1 MYQIY
6 ERDTGRILSSIAV
19 SEEVAEY
26 MREQGEALIEGEGG
40 DQEHF
45 VDINASPPKIKERP
59 VQQIRQ
65 DKTHIKADGKDKVT
79 FSGLPKPCKI
89 WVNFEACECNDGVL
103 ELTSLLAGVHQIHVE
118 AFPFQTWHGE
128 VIADGI

>member
-1 MYQIY
+1 MQITEY
-6 ERDTGRILSSIAV
+6 DENTGAIMGVWTFGDDSSLQDV
-19 SEEVAEY
+19 QFKY
-26 MREQGEALIEGEGG
+26 IEGAHNGVVEYVQIQAGG
-40 DQEHF
+40 A
-45 VDINASPPKIKERP
+45 VAAPRP
-59 VQQIRQ
+59 LQKTRQ

-128 VIADGI
+128 VIADGV